1 MHQKKEIVAEM
12 QNELEK
18 EKSRYKALKVEIK
31 RLEKRAEQLQII
43 LKQKEDELE
52 QLEEMLRDRDS
63 VIEDLERQIGGGE
76 ELLAAKNKMQL
87 QQRAPGWYRPIK
99 GDLVDELMANY
110 FNQLKYPM
118 PIKRLGDGFYV
129 FGTKKIYVK
138 LMQGRLVVRVGGGFM
153 SVDEFLSQYS
163 DMEFQKVQAM
173 IENGTFNLQ
182 EYEDNLEE
190 TMSPPNRGRKSI
202 SRSPNRLLGSPKGL
216 ASPKNP
222 F

>member
-76 ELLAAKNKMQL
+76 ELLAAKNKMLL

-138 LMQGRLVVRVGGGFM
+138 LM
-153 SVDEFLSQYS
+153 
-163 DMEFQKVQAM
+163 
-173 IENGTFNLQ
+173 
-182 EYEDNLEE
+182 
-190 TMSPPNRGRKSI
+190 
-202 SRSPNRLLGSPKGL
+202 
-216 ASPKNP
+216 
-222 F
+222 

>member
-1 MHQKKEIVAEM
+1 
-12 QNELEK
+12 
-18 EKSRYKALKVEIK
+18 
-31 RLEKRAEQLQII
+31 
-43 LKQKEDELE
+43 
-52 QLEEMLRDRDS
+52 
-63 VIEDLERQIGGGE
+63 
-76 ELLAAKNKMQL
+76 
-87 QQRAPGWYRPIK
+87 
-99 GDLVDELMANY
+99 MANY

-129 FGTKKIYVK
+129 FGTKKIFVK

-173 IENGTFNLQ
+173 IENGSFNLQ
-182 EYEDNLEE
+182 EYEDNLED
-190 TMSPPNRGRKSI
+190 TMSPPTRGRKSV
-202 SRSPNRLLGSPKGL
+202 SRSPNRMLGSPKGM

>member
-1 MHQKKEIVAEM
+1 MM
-12 QNELEK
+12 
-18 EKSRYKALKVEIK
+18 
-31 RLEKRAEQLQII
+31 
-43 LKQKEDELE
+43 
-52 QLEEMLRDRDS
+52 
-63 VIEDLERQIGGGE
+63 
-76 ELLAAKNKMQL
+76 AA
-87 QQRAPGWYRPIK
+87 
-99 GDLVDELMANY
+99 Y

-190 TMSPPNRGRKSI
+190 TMSPPTRGRKSV
-202 SRSPNRLLGSPKGL
+202 SRSPNRMLGSPKGL
-216 ASPKNP
+216 GSPKIP
-222 F
+222 I